1 MIRPD
6 FREIKHSELYHF
18 GVSKKN
24 GAPGPGSGRYPLG
37 SGDRPFQSEKT
48 LDKKNN
54 DRHNRY
60 VKKALGVVGA
70 LSIAY
75 AGYKFSQNEHIR
87 NILYKAISKVSDQKI
102 ITSENDLSYIFSKS
116 LGRMLTIK
124 EAMDMGFI

>member
-37 SGDRPFQSEKT
+37 SGDRPFQSEET

-54 DRHNRY
+54 DRYNRY
-60 VKKALGVVGA
+60 VKKALTVVGA
-70 LSIAY
+70 LSISY
-75 AGYKFSQNEHIR
+75 AGYKFSQNAHMK

-102 ITSENDLSYIFSKS
+102 ITSGNDLSNIFSKS